1 MIEPVEDAA
10 TDAELEVSLIR
21 PFTLTRGRTRS
32 DGGPIPVEAAVCQS
46 PASRSAPPLLGPVET
61 EIWTAAAG
69 QLSVAEI
76 SGRLGLALGVVR
88 VLVGDLAGV
97 GLIELGPTAGSGD
110 AELVRR
116 LIDGVRA
123 L

>member
-1 MIEPVEDAA
+1 
-10 TDAELEVSLIR
+10 
-21 PFTLTRGRTRS
+21 
-32 DGGPIPVEAAVCQS
+32 
-46 PASRSAPPLLGPVET
+46 VET